1 MRKYLIT
8 GGAFVLLTVFR
19 YPINILWVKIL
30 NSAANSASQLPTEMS
45 LFSVI
50 SSKIVIDLFVFTALA
65 VYYGG
70 KRKEKFIK
78 DNPDPL
84 KYTDKYLSLHL
95 IISKWKED
103 RNASV
108 FVAAL
113 PYILCAITIVIIDS
127 VTLTSIFELTLNK

>member
-70 KRKEKFIK
+70 KAKQKFITE
-78 DNPDPL
+78 NPDKL
-84 KYTDKYLSLHL
+84 KYRERESYYG
-95 IISKWKED
+95 SKWVDD
-103 RNASV
+103 RNSKI